1 MADPTLDDLLRPYA
15 PAVQALARQAA
26 DLIRR
31 LMPGATEKVHLGW
44 KNVVFG
50 TGPRMGDMV
59 MAVGPLKE
67 RVNIHLAGAGLPDPT
82 GLMEGSG
89 KAGRHVKVFSAQQL
103 EDPALEALLRA
114 AIAAAGAPKEAREAA
129 AGPPVAGY
137 RAYGSRTIDAPV
149 GRLLAAFRDDVA
161 LEAWLDVPGL
171 EVRTAASGKT
181 ARGRWTDGTPWEA
194 RFTPKGDAKSHVAID
209 HLRLPTEAD
218 AARMKETWG
227 AALARLKQLMEG

>member
-1 MADPTLDDLLRPYA
+1 MAEPTLDDLLNQYA
-15 PAVQALARQAA
+15 PHVQDLARRAA
-26 DLIRR
+26 DFIRG

-44 KNVVFG
+44 KNLVFG
-50 TGPRMGDMV
+50 TGPKMGDMV
-59 MAVGPLKE
+59 LAVGPLKE
-67 RVNIHLAGAGLPDPT
+67 RINIHLAGAGLPDPT

-89 KAGRHVKVFSAQQL
+89 KAGRHVKIVSAQQL

-114 AIAAAGAPKEAREAA
+114 AIAAAALPSAEREAA
-129 AGPPVAGY
+129 AGPPVSGY

-149 GRLLAAFRDDVA
+149 DRVLTAFRDDVA
-161 LEAWLDVPGL
+161 LEGWLDVPGL

-181 ARGRWTDGTPWEA
+181 ARGKWTDGTPWEA
-194 RFTPKGDAKSHVAID
+194 RFTPRGEARSHVAID

-218 AARMKETWG
+218 AVRMKETWG